1 LETAVVNTL
10 SPGDRVLGVSAGAFG
25 NRFRTI
31 AKTYGADVVPLDF
44 EWGRAAEPERIREA
58 VRSNKDLRAVLL
70 THNETST
77 GVTHP
82 LEEICETVRKESDAL
97 VLVDAVSGLGGIALP
112 LDSWGIDVVITGSQK
127 AWGVPPGVAMI
138 GFGTRAWEAYEKATM
153 PRFYFDLGRYRDA
166 AIKGQHPY
174 TPALSVFY
182 GLEKA
187 LALMLEEGPASVYRR
202 HERVAMK
209 TRQGIES
216 MGLSLFADKRFLS
229 NTVTAVWVPDGVD
242 GKDLTRVLRE
252 KYDTVVGGGQAH
264 MAGRIL
270 RIGHLGWVEE
280 GDIEDAL
287 RALNSALSD
296 LGYVGRSL

>member
-1 LETAVVNTL
+1 
-10 SPGDRVLGVSAGAFG
+10 
-25 NRFRTI
+25 
-31 AKTYGADVVPLDF
+31 
-44 EWGRAAEPERIREA
+44 
-58 VRSNKDLRAVLL
+58 
-70 THNETST
+70 
-77 GVTHP
+77 VTHP

-97 VLVDAVSGLGGIALP
+97 VLVDAVSGLGGIELP
-112 LDSWGIDVVITGSQK
+112 MDSWGIDVVITGSQK

-138 GFGTRAWEAYEKATM
+138 GFGKRAWEAYEKATM

-202 HERVAMK
+202 HERVATK
-209 TRQGIES
+209 TRQGVES

-242 GKDLTRVLRE
+242 GKDLTRLLRE

-280 GDIEDAL
+280 GDIDDAL
-287 RALNSALSD
+287 RALGSALSD
-296 LGYVGRSL
+296 LGYVGRSV